1 MGRKIMSNNIKV
13 SVIIPSY
20 LEEEN
25 LRIIIPRLK
34 NEMQKLGNDYEILVI
49 DAMHAMDYT
58 EDVCKNNNVTY
69 LNRTNGNNYGDA
81 VRTGIANANGEYIIF
96 MDADGSHSPEFI
108 NKLYKYKDDYDVVIA
123 SRYIAGGATDNN
135 RILILMSW
143 VVNIVYSI
151 VLNLRCKDVSNS
163 FKLYRGD
170 LLKNLILY
178 CSNFDIV
185 EEILF
190 KLKKTNNNLNI
201 KEVPFSFKKR
211 MFGETKRSLFLFM
224 ISYIFTLIKLRF
236 GK

>member
-1 MGRKIMSNNIKV
+1 MSNNIKV

>member
-1 MGRKIMSNNIKV
+1 MSNNIKV
-13 SVIIPSY
+13 SAIIPSY

-81 VRTGIANANGEYIIF
+81 VRTGITNANGEYIIF

-108 NKLYKYKDDYDVVIA
+108 NKLYSYKDDYDVVIA

-170 LLKNLILY
+170 LLRNLNLY
-178 CSNFDIV
+178 CNNFDIV

-190 KLKKTNNNLNI
+190 KLKKINNNLKI

-211 MFGETKRSLFLFM
+211 MFGETKRNLFLFM
-224 ISYIFTLIKLRF
+224 ISYIFTLLKLRL

>member
-1 MGRKIMSNNIKV
+1 MSNNIKV

-81 VRTGIANANGEYIIF
+81 VRTGITNANGEYIIF

-108 NKLYKYKDDYDVVIA
+108 NKLYSYKDDYDVVIA

-170 LLKNLILY
+170 LLRNLNLY
-178 CSNFDIV
+178 CNNFDIV

-190 KLKKTNNNLNI
+190 KLKKINNNLKI

-211 MFGETKRSLFLFM
+211 MFGETKRNLFLFM
-224 ISYIFTLIKLRF
+224 VSYIFTLIKLRF

>member
-1 MGRKIMSNNIKV
+1 MSNHIKV
-13 SVIIPSY
+13 TVIIPSY

-81 VRTGIANANGEYIIF
+81 VRTGITNANGEYIIF

-108 NKLYKYKDDYDVVIA
+108 NKLYSYKDDYDVVIA

-170 LLKNLILY
+170 LLRNLNLY
-178 CSNFDIV
+178 CNNFDIV

-190 KLKKTNNNLNI
+190 KLKKINNNLKI
-201 KEVPFSFKKR
+201 KEVPFS
-211 MFGETKRSLFLFM
+211 
-224 ISYIFTLIKLRF
+224 LRL
-236 GK
+236 

>member
-1 MGRKIMSNNIKV
+1 MSNNIKV
-13 SVIIPSY
+13 TVIIPSY

-34 NEMQKLGNDYEILVI
+34 NEMQKLGDDYEILIVDTI
-49 DAMHAMDYT
+49 HAMDFT
-58 EDVCKNNNVTY
+58 EDVCKNYNVTY
-69 LNRTNGNNYGDA
+69 LSRTNGNNYGDA
-81 VRTGIANANGEYIIF
+81 VRTGIEKANGQYIVF

-123 SRYIAGGATDNN
+123 SRYIEGGTTDNN

-190 KLKKTNNNLNI
+190 KLKKTNNNLKI